1 MDVATATRIPTE
13 TETDFEPTPGEAAGD
28 VDIAAAAALMA
39 DPSRAAVL
47 IELTDGRALPPSE
60 LAEVAGVSRS
70 TISEH
75 LAKLQ
80 RAGFLTVEK
89 GGRNRYFRL
98 AGPEIATAVESLAAI
113 APRFPVRSLTQSRR
127 AGALSAART
136 CYGHLAGHLGVGITD
151 AMLARGLIDCEGEVF
166 LLTVAGATWLE
177 HLGISKPPRAGKA
190 CNDWSERRPHLAGR
204 LGVVLT
210 RRLFELGWLQR
221 TLRARE
227 VRVTPQ
233 GEVGLSRELSL
244 KVAPVRSV
252 SRASPRYRLRGGLA
266 ARYPSRRGRRR
277 WAL

>member
-1 MDVATATRIPTE
+1 MATASSL
-13 TETDFEPTPGEAAGD
+13 PTPTDIDVGPAPGEGAGE

-47 IELTDGRALPPSE
+47 AELSDGRALPPSE

-98 AGPEIATAVESLAAI
+98 AGPEIAAAVESLAAL
-113 APRFPVRSLTQSRR
+113 APRFPVRSLKQSRR
-127 AGALSAART
+127 VGALGAART
-136 CYGHLAGHLGVGITD
+136 CYGHLAGRLGVGLTD
-151 AMLARGLIDCEGEVF
+151 AMFTRGLIEREGEVF
-166 LLTVAGATWLE
+166 LLTDTGATWLE
-177 HLGISKPPRAGKA
+177 HLGIVSPPRAGKA

-204 LGVVLT
+204 LGVTLASH
-210 RRLFELGWLQR
+210 LFELGWVQR
-221 TLRARE
+221 TQRARE
-227 VRVTPQ
+227 VQVTPQ

-244 KVAPVRSV
+244 NVGPA
-252 SRASPRYRLRGGLA
+252 
-266 ARYPSRRGRRR
+266 
-277 WAL
+277 